1 MGKHAQSIDSQILQR
16 VKTRGRGWVF
26 TASNFVDLG
35 SRDAVDKTLSRQS
48 QAGII
53 RKLARGIYDYPGK
66 DPQLGL
72 LSPSIDAI
80 AKALRGRDAIRLQPA
95 GGYAANLLGLSDQ
108 VPAKIVFLTDG
119 TPRWIQIGKL
129 QIILKRTTPRNMMT
143 AGKISGLVIQAL
155 RHLGQRHVDDRV
167 LKILRRRL
175 SAADKRQ
182 ILKNFRYALGMDCQ
196 VHATGRRYGAWMHI
210 VRRNCGGGSR
220 TVILQQ
226 PVRKLVGSNLSQ
238 PVTEKLSR
246 QPDLSTDSGLFP
258 FSAFRF
264 QPLPYDS
271 RQSA

>member
-53 RKLARGIYDYPGK
+53 RKLARGIYDYPRK

-80 AKALRGRDAIRLQPA
+80 AKALQGRDAIRLQPS

-108 VPAKIVFLTDG
+108 VPTKIVFLTDG

-129 QIILKRTTPRNMMT
+129 QIVLKRTTPRNMMT

-155 RHLGQRHVDDRV
+155 RHLGQRHVDDHV
-167 LKILRRRL
+167 LTTLRRRL
-175 SAADKRQ
+175 SDADKRQ
-182 ILKNFRYALGMDCQ
+182 LLKDFRYASAWIARFMRQIADTELGC
-196 VHATGRRYGAWMHI
+196 T
-210 VRRNCGGGSR
+210 
-220 TVILQQ
+220 L
-226 PVRKLVGSNLSQ
+226 
-238 PVTEKLSR
+238 
-246 QPDLSTDSGLFP
+246 
-258 FSAFRF
+258 
-264 QPLPYDS
+264 
-271 RQSA
+271 

>member
-66 DPQLGL
+66 DPQLGP

-119 TPRWIQIGKL
+119 APRWIQIGKL

-143 AGKISGLVIQAL
+143 AGKVSGLVIQAL

-167 LKILRRRL
+167 LNILRRRL
-175 SAADKRQ
+175 SDADKRQ
-182 ILKNFRYALGMDCQ
+182 ILKEVRYASAWIARLMRQIADTEQQSSHQLLGL
-196 VHATGRRYGAWMHI
+196 GAI
-210 VRRNCGGGSR
+210 V
-220 TVILQQ
+220 Q
-226 PVRKLVGSNLSQ
+226 
-238 PVTEKLSR
+238 
-246 QPDLSTDSGLFP
+246 
-258 FSAFRF
+258 A
-264 QPLPYDS
+264 
-271 RQSA
+271 

>member
-95 GGYAANLLGLSDQ
+95 GRYAANLLGISDQ

-143 AGKISGLVIQAL
+143 AGKVSGLVIQAL

-167 LKILRRRL
+167 LNILRRRL
-175 SAADKRQ
+175 SDADKRQ
-182 ILKNFRYALGMDCQ
+182 ILKEVRYASAWIARLMRQIADTEQQSSHQLLGL
-196 VHATGRRYGAWMHI
+196 GAI
-210 VRRNCGGGSR
+210 V
-220 TVILQQ
+220 Q
-226 PVRKLVGSNLSQ
+226 
-238 PVTEKLSR
+238 
-246 QPDLSTDSGLFP
+246 
-258 FSAFRF
+258 A
-264 QPLPYDS
+264 
-271 RQSA
+271 